1 MRPPLFLS
9 AYRGDMNIQEIAV
22 SNNQRK
28 KLQRAIT
35 DEGVLF
41 QDDNGD
47 MVINLEA
54 YNEIKKDLKNVLE
67 ETIGEDVIAED
78 SDYLVLI

>member
-1 MRPPLFLS
+1 
-9 AYRGDMNIQEIAV
+9 MNIQEIAV